1 MRKCLFLLVVF
12 GIVIQV
18 HCISAESPL
27 DKGVYGIGGNVAM
40 DAAYINRGDRNCN
53 ITAVA
58 FRAEFSYFI
67 LPRFAV
73 GATIEYDWTK
83 MYDQPEYVGKCWGLG
98 PHIRYYVLL
107 P

>member
-40 DAAYINRGDRNCN
+40 GAAYINRGDENYN
-53 ITAVA
+53 
-58 FRAEFSYFI
+58 
-67 LPRFAV
+67 
-73 GATIEYDWTK
+73 
-83 MYDQPEYVGKCWGLG
+83 
-98 PHIRYYVLL
+98 
-107 P
+107 